1 VPLGDVR
8 GFTEAVR
15 VLARNP
21 DRRRALGR
29 AGRERVEREFQGD
42 VVIPRLVK
50 VLAGDPC

>member
-15 VLARNP
+15 VLVRNP

-50 VLAGDPC
+50 ILAGDPC